1 MTVSSISFR
10 FLTVSSDSAPAQ
22 DPILGSMESQGEVS
36 MARQWRTFEPGYSP
50 ATYTRTGIQ
59 SLSDAELRKEYSR
72 VRREATERLR
82 SFSRSKDP
90 MIRGAAILA
99 EKQGLYLTQK
109 QIQSSGEG
117 RGLMEDLLLD
127 AMKFL
132 QSKRSTVS
140 GTREIESRT
149 ARSLQAAGYDIEK
162 KDLKSFGQFM
172 DYARDRRDSRRY
184 GSGTVAK
191 TFDQA
196 KKQGISRSELQKHY
210 KYYVE
215 QIQRGAEELTKWK
228 K

>member
-1 MTVSSISFR
+1 
-10 FLTVSSDSAPAQ
+10 
-22 DPILGSMESQGEVS
+22 
-36 MARQWRTFEPGYSP
+36 MARQWRKFEPGYSP

-59 SLSDAELRKEYSR
+59 TLTDKELEKEYSR

-82 SFSRSKDP
+82 SFARSKDP
-90 MIRGAAILA
+90 AIRESALA
-99 EKQGLYLTQK
+99 LEKQGLYLNKK
-109 QIQSSGEG
+109 QIRESGEG

-140 GTREIESRT
+140 GTREIEGRT

-184 GSGTVAK
+184 GSGTIAK

-210 KYYVE
+210 RYYVD
-215 QIQRGAEELTKWK
+215 QIQNGAEELSRWK

>member
-1 MTVSSISFR
+1 
-10 FLTVSSDSAPAQ
+10 
-22 DPILGSMESQGEVS
+22 
-36 MARQWRTFEPGYSP
+36 MARQWREFEPGYSP

-59 SLSDAELRKEYSR
+59 SLSDAELKKEYSR

-109 QIQSSGEG
+109 QIQASGEG

-210 KYYVE
+210 KYYVD
-215 QIQRGAEELTKWK
+215 QVQQGAEELTRWK

>member
-1 MTVSSISFR
+1 
-10 FLTVSSDSAPAQ
+10 
-22 DPILGSMESQGEVS
+22 
-36 MARQWRTFEPGYSP
+36 MARQWRAFEPGYSP

-59 SLSDAELRKEYSR
+59 SLSDAELKKEYSR

-90 MIRGAAILA
+90 NIRGSAILA

-109 QIQSSGEG
+109 QIQQSGEG

-196 KKQGISRSELQKHY
+196 QKQGISRSELQKHY

-215 QIQRGAEELTKWK
+215 QVQNGAEELTRWRK
-228 K
+228 

>member
-1 MTVSSISFR
+1 
-10 FLTVSSDSAPAQ
+10 
-22 DPILGSMESQGEVS
+22 
-36 MARQWRTFEPGYSP
+36 MARQWREFEPGYSP

-59 SLSDAELRKEYSR
+59 SLSDAELKKEYSR

-90 MIRGAAILA
+90 MIRGASILA

-109 QIQSSGEG
+109 QIKDSGEG

-210 KYYVE
+210 KYYVD
-215 QIQRGAEELTKWK
+215 QVQRGAEELTRWK

>member
-1 MTVSSISFR
+1 
-10 FLTVSSDSAPAQ
+10 
-22 DPILGSMESQGEVS
+22 
-36 MARQWRTFEPGYSP
+36 MARQWRAFEPGYSP

-59 SLSDAELRKEYSR
+59 SLSDAELKKEYSR

-90 MIRGAAILA
+90 NIRGAAILS

-109 QIQSSGEG
+109 QIQQSGEG

-127 AMKFL
+127 AIKFL

-196 KKQGISRSELQKHY
+196 QKQGISRSELQKHY

-215 QIQRGAEELTKWK
+215 QVQNGAEELTRWRK
-228 K
+228 

>member
-1 MTVSSISFR
+1 
-10 FLTVSSDSAPAQ
+10 
-22 DPILGSMESQGEVS
+22 
-36 MARQWRTFEPGYSP
+36 MARQWRKFEPGYSP

-59 SLSDAELRKEYSR
+59 TLTDKELEKEYSR

-82 SFSRSKDP
+82 SFARSKDP
-90 MIRGAAILA
+90 AIRESALA
-99 EKQGLYLTQK
+99 LEKQGLYLNKK
-109 QIQSSGEG
+109 QIKESGEG

-140 GTREIESRT
+140 GTREIEGRT

-210 KYYVE
+210 RYYVD
-215 QIQRGAEELTKWK
+215 QIQNGAEELSRWK

>member
-1 MTVSSISFR
+1 
-10 FLTVSSDSAPAQ
+10 
-22 DPILGSMESQGEVS
+22 
-36 MARQWRTFEPGYSP
+36 MARQWRKFEPGYSP

-59 SLSDAELRKEYSR
+59 TLTDKELEKEYSR

-82 SFSRSKDP
+82 SFARSKDP
-90 MIRGAAILA
+90 AIRESALA
-99 EKQGLYLTQK
+99 LEKQGLYLNKK
-109 QIQSSGEG
+109 QIRESGEG

-140 GTREIESRT
+140 GTREIEGRIV
-149 ARSLQAAGYDIEK
+149 RSLQAAGYDIEK

-172 DYARDRRDSRRY
+172 DYARDRRDSRCY
-184 GSGTVAK
+184 GSGTIAK

-210 KYYVE
+210 RYYVD
-215 QIQRGAEELTKWK
+215 QIQNGAEELSRWK

>member
-1 MTVSSISFR
+1 
-10 FLTVSSDSAPAQ
+10 
-22 DPILGSMESQGEVS
+22 
-36 MARQWRTFEPGYSP
+36 MARQWREFEPGYSP

-59 SLSDAELRKEYSR
+59 SLSDAELKKEYSR

-90 MIRGAAILA
+90 MIRGATILA

-109 QIQSSGEG
+109 QIQESGEG

-210 KYYVE
+210 KYYVD
-215 QIQRGAEELTKWK
+215 QVQQGAEELNRWK

>member
-1 MTVSSISFR
+1 
-10 FLTVSSDSAPAQ
+10 
-22 DPILGSMESQGEVS
+22 
-36 MARQWRTFEPGYSP
+36 MARQWREFEPGYSP

-59 SLSDAELRKEYSR
+59 SLSDAELKKEYSR

-109 QIQSSGEG
+109 QIQASGEG

-149 ARSLQAAGYDIEK
+149 ARSLQAAGYDIKK

-172 DYARDRRDSRRY
+172 DYARDRKKGRRFA
-184 GSGTVAK
+184 SDTVAR
-191 TFDQA
+191 TFEKAA
-196 KKQGISRSELQKHY
+196 KQKISPEELMKHY
-210 KYYVE
+210 QYYTKQV
-215 QIQRGAEELTKWK
+215 QQGAEELTRWK

>member
-1 MTVSSISFR
+1 
-10 FLTVSSDSAPAQ
+10 
-22 DPILGSMESQGEVS
+22 
-36 MARQWRTFEPGYSP
+36 MARQWRKFEPGYSP

-59 SLSDAELRKEYSR
+59 TLTDKELEKEYSR

-82 SFSRSKDP
+82 SFARSTDP
-90 MIRGAAILA
+90 AIRESALA
-99 EKQGLYLTQK
+99 LEKQGLYLNKK
-109 QIQSSGEG
+109 QIRESGEG

-140 GTREIESRT
+140 GTREIEGRT

-184 GSGTVAK
+184 GSGTIAK

-210 KYYVE
+210 RYYVD
-215 QIQRGAEELTKWK
+215 QIQNGAEELSRWK

>member
-1 MTVSSISFR
+1 
-10 FLTVSSDSAPAQ
+10 
-22 DPILGSMESQGEVS
+22 
-36 MARQWRTFEPGYSP
+36 MARQWRQFEYGYSP
-50 ATYTRTGIQ
+50 ATYTRTGVQ
-59 SLSDAELRKEYSR
+59 SLSDAELKKEYSR

-90 MIRGAAILA
+90 NTRGAAILS

-109 QIQSSGEG
+109 QIEQSGEG
-117 RGLMEDLLLD
+117 RGLMEDLLID
-127 AMKFL
+127 AAKFL

-191 TFDQA
+191 AFDQA
-196 KKQGISRSELQKHY
+196 QKQGISRSELQKHY

-215 QIQRGAEELTKWK
+215 QVQNGAEELTRWRK
-228 K
+228 

>member
-1 MTVSSISFR
+1 
-10 FLTVSSDSAPAQ
+10 
-22 DPILGSMESQGEVS
+22 
-36 MARQWRTFEPGYSP
+36 MARQWREFEPGYSP

-59 SLSDAELRKEYSR
+59 SLSDAELKKEYSR

-109 QIQSSGEG
+109 QIQASGEG

-210 KYYVE
+210 KYYVD
-215 QIQRGAEELTKWK
+215 QVQRGAEELTRWK

>member
-1 MTVSSISFR
+1 
-10 FLTVSSDSAPAQ
+10 
-22 DPILGSMESQGEVS
+22 
-36 MARQWRTFEPGYSP
+36 MARQWRAFEPGYSP

-59 SLSDAELRKEYSR
+59 SLSDAELKKEYSR

-90 MIRGAAILA
+90 TIRGAAILA
-99 EKQGLYLTQK
+99 EKQGLYLTRK
-109 QIQSSGEG
+109 QIQQSGEG

-196 KKQGISRSELQKHY
+196 QKQGISRSELQKHY

-215 QIQRGAEELTKWK
+215 QIQNGAEELTRWRK
-228 K
+228 

>member
-1 MTVSSISFR
+1 
-10 FLTVSSDSAPAQ
+10 
-22 DPILGSMESQGEVS
+22 
-36 MARQWRTFEPGYSP
+36 MARQWREFEPGYSP

-59 SLSDAELRKEYSR
+59 SLSDAELKKEYSR

-109 QIQSSGEG
+109 QIQASGEG

-149 ARSLQAAGYDIEK
+149 ARSLQAAGYDIKK
-162 KDLKSFGQFM
+162 KDLKAFGQFM
-172 DYARDRRDSRRY
+172 DYARDRKKGRRFA
-184 GSGTVAK
+184 SDTAVRTFEKAAK
-191 TFDQA
+191 Q
-196 KKQGISRSELQKHY
+196 KISPEELMKHY
-210 KYYVE
+210 QYYTKQV
-215 QIQRGAEELTKWK
+215 QQGAEELTRWK

>member
-1 MTVSSISFR
+1 
-10 FLTVSSDSAPAQ
+10 
-22 DPILGSMESQGEVS
+22 
-36 MARQWRTFEPGYSP
+36 MARQWRAFEPGYSP

-59 SLSDAELRKEYSR
+59 SLSDAELKKEYSR

-90 MIRGAAILA
+90 NIRGSAILA

-109 QIQSSGEG
+109 QIQQSGEG

-140 GTREIESRT
+140 GTREIENKT
-149 ARSLQAAGYDIEK
+149 VRSLQAAGYDIKK

-172 DYARDRRDSRRY
+172 DYARDRKKGRGFASDTAIR
-184 GSGTVAK
+184 TFEKAAK
-191 TFDQA
+191 Q
-196 KKQGISRSELQKHY
+196 KISSEDLMKHY
-210 KYYVE
+210 QYYTKQV
-215 QIQRGAEELTKWK
+215 QNGAEELKRWRK
-228 K
+228 

>member
-1 MTVSSISFR
+1 
-10 FLTVSSDSAPAQ
+10 
-22 DPILGSMESQGEVS
+22 
-36 MARQWRTFEPGYSP
+36 MARQWRAFEPGYSP

-59 SLSDAELRKEYSR
+59 SLSDAELKKEYSR

-90 MIRGAAILA
+90 NIRGSAILA

-109 QIQSSGEG
+109 QIQQSGEG

-140 GTREIESRT
+140 GTREIENRT
-149 ARSLQAAGYDIEK
+149 VRSLQAAGYDIKK

-172 DYARDRRDSRRY
+172 DYARDRKKGRGFASDTAIR
-184 GSGTVAK
+184 
-191 TFDQA
+191 TFEKA
-196 KKQGISRSELQKHY
+196 SKQKISSEDLMKHY
-210 KYYVE
+210 QYYTKQV
-215 QIQRGAEELTKWK
+215 QNGAEELKRWRK
-228 K
+228 

>member
-1 MTVSSISFR
+1 
-10 FLTVSSDSAPAQ
+10 
-22 DPILGSMESQGEVS
+22 
-36 MARQWRTFEPGYSP
+36 MARQWREFEPGYSP

-59 SLSDAELRKEYSR
+59 SLSDTELKKEYSR

-109 QIQSSGEG
+109 QIQESGEG

-210 KYYVE
+210 KYYVD
-215 QIQRGAEELTKWK
+215 QVQRGAEELTRWK